1 MNALDQLQQTKSWLD
16 QTDEKTIDAFATQH
30 ATLVQLFAETLL
42 NFRRGI
48 ENVKIIMPT
57 EKTTVQKTS
66 PTIQLENAKQDEP
79 YFLSLMMMF

>member
-1 MNALDQLQQTKSWLD
+1 MNALDQLQQTKSWLE

-66 PTIQLENAKQDEP
+66 PTIQ
-79 YFLSLMMMF
+79 